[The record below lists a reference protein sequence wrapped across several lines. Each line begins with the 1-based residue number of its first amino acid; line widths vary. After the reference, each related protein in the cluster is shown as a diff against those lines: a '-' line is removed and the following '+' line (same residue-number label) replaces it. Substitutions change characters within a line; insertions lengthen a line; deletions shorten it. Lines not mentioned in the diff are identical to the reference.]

1 MDDVAALHEPTD
13 GELRRWFEQN
23 TQRFAL
29 PNLVTFRHL
38 YFSPDLR
45 GTRARDD
52 AADALRKL
60 VGRPDEA
67 PEVGG
72 LADRFM
78 FQDFYAERSP
88 DQVAG
93 IFGTSF
99 AHALS
104 GLKEGQ
110 WQGPIESGLGWHLVW
125 VELKIPGRVP
135 AFEEIRATIR
145 SEWMDEE
152 RADAKRRMFETMRAR
167 YQIVLPKAPAA
178 PAGAVAHAAAA
189 SRSVATGAL
198 VFARSLLCMLL
209 AALANAM
216 VAQAHE
222 SHPAYLEINEAAP
235 GRYEVLWRT
244 PINAGMRLPVVLKFP
259 DNTRNLIAPSVK
271 EFTGQLLERRLV
283 DAGKTG
289 LAGKRIEFVGLQAT
303 ITDVLVRVQAL
314 DDTHTI
320 TLVHPSQPWV
330 EIAASQGIA
339 DVAGA
344 YLGIERVE
352 GTSVGRN
359 GRAGAIE
366 QDANQHG

>member
-1 MDDVAALHEPTD
+1 MSLDEGLDKLASSRTMRSLLRRWLHEPLLHVLLIGAALLAVYDVLNPGASQPQDANHIVITADDLAQIQIAWMAQWGRPPTTEEMRNLLDGKIREEILFHEATALGLDKDDTIVKRRLAQKMEFVMDDVAALHEPTD

-72 LADRFM
+72 LADRFI

-88 DQVAG
+88 DEVAG

-125 VELKIPGRVP
+125 VELKIPGRVR
-135 AFEEIRATIR
+135 AFEEIRATIK
-145 SEWMDEE
+145 SEWMDEQ
-152 RADAKRRMFETMRAR
+152 RAEAKRRMFETMRAR
-167 YQIVLPKAPAA
+167 YQIVLPKAPAT

-189 SRSVATGAL
+189 SR
-198 VFARSLLCMLL
+198 
-209 AALANAM
+209 
-216 VAQAHE
+216 
-222 SHPAYLEINEAAP
+222 
-235 GRYEVLWRT
+235 
-244 PINAGMRLPVVLKFP
+244 
-259 DNTRNLIAPSVK
+259 
-271 EFTGQLLERRLV
+271 
-283 DAGKTG
+283 
-289 LAGKRIEFVGLQAT
+289 
-303 ITDVLVRVQAL
+303 
-314 DDTHTI
+314 
-320 TLVHPSQPWV
+320 
-330 EIAASQGIA
+330 
-339 DVAGA
+339 
-344 YLGIERVE
+344 
-352 GTSVGRN
+352 
-359 GRAGAIE
+359 
-366 QDANQHG
+366 